1 MIVQKR
7 FPVKTMFAKFF
18 FAYLLLLTLAIAG
31 IAIWLFH
38 IFSNSAIRQINELS
52 ERTLIQGQNSTEYLM
67 NQAMQVSA
75 QLSFDYPIIQ
85 QMNTA
90 ESDPIVENNSLKK
103 LNDIIFINESIYSIG
118 IYNGNNSSFLTSDY
132 PNIDNEAIEIL
143 QNSDPKTKIRL
154 LPRKLKLISGKNLEE
169 NVYSIFY
176 YNRDKSTN
184 AVLNALIVN
193 VKEEAVRNGIN
204 PDDKVDQGNILIV
217 DASGKVISDP
227 TGGEFLKDY
236 SELGLIKKSLTETD
250 AKSFVD
256 TSLSGEKVLVTH
268 SFSTKLG
275 WHFLHVVPYQAA
287 VVSISKLRNTV
298 IWISLILFACSGIA
312 SLFVS
317 GKLSSPLR
325 GLVESLELMK
335 EKSKNNQKVDYLKDI
350 LGGVKEPQAST
361 ELEFSLR
368 VDLFEGT
375 SILIL
380 RIDELFDATTL
391 EVDEFTEEVHKQM
404 RLSLLNTAYELM
416 YPYFAY
422 ESLEINKDVVLLIN
436 HDNAFNHEQHLVS
449 IITRLQTQFEK
460 SMGASV
466 TAAWGTYVNDSA
478 SANYHT
484 SYQAALEAADY
495 RMVYGLGSV
504 LTYETVLANFKHEF
518 DYPQQHLKT
527 LLEAIKLGKEE
538 HIWGALDDIFNALK
552 ECQYELIK
560 LSVNHLLLTVFIT
573 TELSIHDVKDDLLT
587 NFNNAVNKLRRL
599 ETLEQM
605 KLWFHHYILHDMQRI
620 KEKRKHLNSDL
631 LDRIRGFVED
641 CFANTELSVEMVA
654 NQFDY
659 NPMYFGRLFKE
670 LFNQSFSEY
679 ITELRLNKSKSYLEQ
694 DHIAIK
700 EIGIKVGFN
709 NSSYFVTLFKKHTGM
724 SPSEYRNKLKV

>member
-1 MIVQKR
+1 MVDQTR
-7 FPVKTMFAKFF
+7 FPVKAMFTKFF
-18 FAYLLLLTLAIAG
+18 FAYLLLLTLAIA
-31 IAIWLFH
+31 IISIWLFH

-52 ERTLIQGQNSTEYLM
+52 YRTLMQGQNSTEYLV

-75 QLSFDYPIIQ
+75 QLSFEYPIIQ

-118 IYNGNNSSFLTSDY
+118 IYNGNNASFLTSDY
-132 PNIDNEAIEIL
+132 PNIDNEAIEL
-143 QNSDPKTKIRL
+143 LRNSDPKTKIRL
-154 LPRKLKLISGKNLEE
+154 IPRKLKLISGKNPEE

-204 PDDKVDQGNILIV
+204 PDERVDQGNILIV
-217 DASGKVISDP
+217 DSSGKVISDP

-236 SELGLIKKSLTETD
+236 STLGSIKKILTESGTN
-250 AKSFVD
+250 SFVD

-268 SFSTKLG
+268 SFSNKLG

-298 IWISLILFACSGIA
+298 IWISFILFAFSGIA

-325 GLVESLELMK
+325 GLVETLELMK
-335 EKSKNNQKVDYLKDI
+335 ERSKNNLKVDYLKEI
-350 LGGVKEPQAST
+350 LYGVREPRASS
-361 ELEFSLR
+361 ELEFPLR
-368 VDLFEGT
+368 VDLQEGT

-380 RIDELFDATTL
+380 RIDEHFDVASL
-391 EVDEFTEEVHKQM
+391 EVEEVAEEVHKQM
-404 RLSLLNTAYELM
+404 RLSLLNMIYEHM
-416 YPYFAY
+416 HPNHAY
-422 ESLEINKDVVLLIN
+422 ESLEINKDIVLLIN
-436 HDNAFNHEQHLVS
+436 NDNAFMNNQLLLDKV
-449 IITRLQTQFEK
+449 TRLQDQFK
-460 SMGASV
+460 QSMDTTV
-466 TAAWGTYVNDSA
+466 TAGWGTYVNDT
-478 SANYHT
+478 ANYHA
-484 SYQAALEAADY
+484 SFQAALEVAHY
-495 RMVYGLGSV
+495 RMVYGLGSM
-504 LTYETVLANFKHEF
+504 LTYETVFANLKHEF
-518 DYPQQHLKT
+518 DYPHQHLKT
-527 LLEAIKLGKEE
+527 LLDAIKLGKEE
-538 HIWGALDDIFNALK
+538 PIRGALDDIFNALK
-552 ECQYELIK
+552 ECHFELIK

-573 TELSIHDVKDDLLT
+573 TELSIQYVKDDILT
-587 NFNNAVNKLRRL
+587 NFNNAVSKLRRL

-605 KLWFHHYILHDMQRI
+605 KLWFAYYILHEMQRI

-631 LDRIRGFVED
+631 LGRIRDFIEG
-641 CFANTELSVEMVA
+641 CYANTELSVEMVA
-654 NQFDY
+654 NRFDY

-679 ITELRLNKSKSYLEQ
+679 ITELRLNKSKVYLEQ
-694 DHIAIK
+694 DQIAIK
-700 EIGIKVGFN
+700 EVGVKVGFN
-709 NSSYFVTLFKKHTGM
+709 NPSYFVTLFKKHTGM
-724 SPSEYRNKLKV
+724 SPSEYRNKLKI

>member
-1 MIVQKR
+1 MVFQTK

-18 FAYLLLLTLAIAG
+18 FAYLLMLTLAIAV
-31 IAIWLFH
+31 ISIWLFH
-38 IFSNSAIRQINELS
+38 IFSNSSIRQINELS
-52 ERTLIQGQNSTEYLM
+52 DRTLMQGQKSTEYLM

-118 IYNGNNSSFLTSDY
+118 IYNGNNTSFLTSDY
-132 PNIDNEAIEIL
+132 PNIDNEAIEML
-143 QNSDPKTKIRL
+143 NNSDPKTKIRL
-154 LPRKLKLISGKNLEE
+154 LPRKLKLSSGKNQEE

-184 AVLNALIVN
+184 AILNALIVN
-193 VKEEAVRNGIN
+193 VKEEAVRSGIN
-204 PDDKVDQGNILIV
+204 PDDRVDQGNILIV
-217 DASGKVISDP
+217 DATGKVISDP
-227 TGGEFLKDY
+227 SGGEFLKDY
-236 SELGLIKKSLTETD
+236 SELGFIKKSLTESESN
-250 AKSFVD
+250 SFVD

-268 SFSTKLG
+268 SYSTQLG

-287 VVSISKLRNTV
+287 VVSISRLRNTV
-298 IWISLILFACSGIA
+298 IWISLILFAFSGIA

-325 GLVESLELMK
+325 GLVETLELMK
-335 EKSKNNQKVDYLKDI
+335 EKSKNNLKVDYLKDI
-350 LGGVKEPQAST
+350 LGGVKAPQVSS
-361 ELEFSLR
+361 ELEFALR
-368 VDLFEGT
+368 VDLFKGT

-380 RIDELFDATTL
+380 KIDEHFDATAL
-391 EVDEFTEEVHKQM
+391 EVEEVADEVHNQM
-404 RLSLLNTAYELM
+404 RLSLLNRVFDLLQ
-416 YPYFAY
+416 PHFSY
-422 ESLEINKDVVLLIN
+422 ESLVINKDVVLLIN
-436 HDNAFNHEQHLVS
+436 HDNAFNSHKHLVNL
-449 IITRLQTQFEK
+449 IKRLQEQFRQA
-460 SMGASV
+460 MGTSV
-466 TAAWGTYVNDSA
+466 TVAWGTYVNDA
-478 SANYHT
+478 ANYHA
-484 SYQAALEAADY
+484 SFQEALEAADY
-495 RMVYGLGSV
+495 RMVYGLGSM
-504 LTYETVLANFKHEF
+504 LTYETVFANVKHEF
-518 DYPQQHLKT
+518 EYPQQHLKA

-538 HIWGALDDIFNALK
+538 LIWGALDDIFNALK
-552 ECQYELIK
+552 DCQYELIK

-573 TELSIHDVKDDLLT
+573 TELSIQDVKDDLLS
-587 NFNNAVNKLRRL
+587 NFNNAVSKLRQL

-605 KLWFHHYILHDMQRI
+605 KLWFAQYILHDMQRI

-631 LDRIRGFVED
+631 LERIREFVEG
-641 CFANTELSVEMVA
+641 CYANTELSVEMVA
-654 NQFDY
+654 NRFDY

-679 ITELRLNKSKSYLEQ
+679 ITELRLTKSKIYLAQ

-700 EIGIKVGFN
+700 EVGTKVGFN

-724 SPSEYRNKLKV
+724 SPSEYRNKLKI